1 MGNCE
6 TITAKELIELI
17 VSMKPKAMV
26 VNDEDMYPTPKGEIE
41 TDDDGLCTLVVHPDF
56 GSSLDMGNFLI
67 DVGSVH
73 ISVERGEDGP
83 EGEYEFDGK
92 KIVYEDGQSVD
103 DVIAAI
109 KENVK
114 FPEYD
119 ETQYTDTDFDPDDVE
134 ASVEVE
140 DDDVFA
146 KDEEGNVYRYSD
158 EDEVPEDQEIIE
170 SDEAVHILVT
180 AWSENGGEVS
190 DEFTESW
197 GPWS

>member
-1 MGNCE
+1 MKGD

-17 VSMKPKAMV
+17 ISTKPKAMV
-26 VNDEDMYPTPKGEIE
+26 VNDEDMYPTPKGKIE
-41 TDDDGLCTLVVHPDF
+41 ADEDGLCTLVVLPDF
-56 GSSLDMGNFLI
+56 GSSLDMGSFLI
-67 DVGSVH
+67 DVGGVH
-73 ISVERGEDGP
+73 ISVGRGEDGP

-134 ASVEVE
+134 ESVEVE

-146 KDEEGNVYRYSD
+146 KDEEDNVYRYSD
-158 EDEVPEDQEIIE
+158 EDEVPEDQEVIE
-170 SDEAVHILVT
+170 SDEAVHMLVT